1 MSSRVRWLQGCYSTQ
16 TLPGRQGSLHTLTWN
31 GCISDHT
38 HFHTRISSQACT
50 AAACMPSHAK
60 THTRRHTQDLIPT
73 RTHSLRYIPEAKSIL
88 SPHVLI
94 SIYVPFLLLWK
105 WRALVRVIMA
115 KHDMHGP
122 GHVKI
127 WQAHLPHIYGS
138 HQGFEQRS
146 SNCGHHHCGQRTILT
161 MHARAVSIGRW
172 CGGNSGL
179 HNNGQPL
186 SRESR
191 GPVMGCGSSGQK
203 FDGECLRIPRVGDIA
218 RRYAISGELGRGTF
232 ATCYL
237 ARYGLCIRHVLN
249 RVIGYRGQPV
259 SIIK

>member
-127 WQAHLPHIYGS
+127 GRRIYLTFTAVIRGS
-138 HQGFEQRS
+138 NSVHQTVVIIIAASAQFWLCMHAQWASDGDAEATAVYTTTANLSAESREDQSWAAGRLGRS
-146 SNCGHHHCGQRTILT
+146 ST
-161 MHARAVSIGRW
+161 ASASA
-172 CGGNSGL
+172 
-179 HNNGQPL
+179 
-186 SRESR
+186 
-191 GPVMGCGSSGQK
+191 
-203 FDGECLRIPRVGDIA
+203 F
-218 RRYAISGELGRGTF
+218 
-232 ATCYL
+232 
-237 ARYGLCIRHVLN
+237 HV
-249 RVIGYRGQPV
+249 
-259 SIIK
+259 